1 MDKGYKRYEDTDRYK
16 SVYDRADVAPPTIR
30 EQVKHT
36 RALVASVLQSLCDDG
51 TLHSFDHLCDV
62 IQKLKGEQ

>member
-1 MDKGYKRYEDTDRYK
+1 MYREKWIGRVNV
-16 SVYDRADVAPPTIR
+16 SQPPVT
-30 EQVKHT
+30 EQAKHT